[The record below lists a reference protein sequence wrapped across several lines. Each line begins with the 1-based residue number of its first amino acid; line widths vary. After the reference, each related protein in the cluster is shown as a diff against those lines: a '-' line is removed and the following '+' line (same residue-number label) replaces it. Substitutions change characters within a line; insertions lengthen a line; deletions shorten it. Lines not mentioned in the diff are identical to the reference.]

1 MSNLATN
8 AYTVNDTSLDIT
20 ASLSLEDC
28 GVLIEG
34 LRQGKDK
41 AMWAIAD
48 ALVYANDKHGD
59 DIYQFLDA
67 TNWSQQTIANYMT
80 TARKIPRTARRKG
93 VSFSNHSE
101 LTSLDPQQMTYALD
115 MLERKEWSR
124 DDLRQWKRELKGT
137 PENSEL
143 EITLQW
149 DGRLVHGLDS
159 IGVRFVKPDDKY
171 KIIGFKAIVIEQ
183 PKAQPMER
191 AS

>member
-1 MSNLATN
+1 MSDLSTR
-8 AYTVNDTSLDIT
+8 YTVNDTSLDIT

-28 GVLIEG
+28 SVLIEG

-59 DIYQFLDA
+59 DIYEYLDD

-80 TARKIPRTARRKG
+80 TARKIPRAVRRRG

-101 LTSLDPQQMTYALD
+101 LTALDPSQMTYALD
-115 MLERKEWSR
+115 MLESKQWSR
-124 DDLRQWKRELKGT
+124 EDLREWKRELKGS
-137 PENSEL
+137 PEPSER

-183 PKAQPMER
+183 VQAQPMEQT
-191 AS
+191 A